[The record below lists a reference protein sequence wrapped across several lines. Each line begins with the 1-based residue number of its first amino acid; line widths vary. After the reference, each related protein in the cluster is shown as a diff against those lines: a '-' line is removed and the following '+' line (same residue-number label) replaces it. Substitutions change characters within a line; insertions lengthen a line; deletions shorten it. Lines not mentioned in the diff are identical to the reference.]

1 MNEVITRDYR
11 KKDNLKWFND
21 NFFIAVYDQ
30 YDNFITNFDNIESTT
45 NALNISL
52 KKILES
58 IRNKTRLEYKG
69 KKLRLFVYKKEKID
83 ERTRRR

>member
-21 NFFIAVYDQ
+21 NYFIAVYDQ
-30 YDNFITNFDNIESTT
+30 YDNFITYFENIENVCQAFNIKLSK
-45 NALNISL
+45 LLKYIRYNIS
-52 KKILES
+52 IQ
-58 IRNKTRLEYKG
+58 NKNN
-69 KKLRLFVYKKEKID
+69 KLRLFVCKKEKID

>member
-30 YDNFITNFDNIESTT
+30 YDNFITDFDNIESTT
-45 NALNISL
+45 NAFNISL

-69 KKLRLFVYKKEKID
+69 KKLKLFVYKKEKI
-83 ERTRRR
+83 EEKSKRR